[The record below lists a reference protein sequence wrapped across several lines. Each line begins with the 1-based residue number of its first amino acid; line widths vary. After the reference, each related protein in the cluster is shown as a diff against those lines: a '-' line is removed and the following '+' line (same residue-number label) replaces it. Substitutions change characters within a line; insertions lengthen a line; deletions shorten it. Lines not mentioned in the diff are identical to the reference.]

1 MKKGGCRV
9 WNYNYNTELYHYG
22 VLGMKWGVRRYQ
34 NKDGTL
40 TPKGR
45 AKLLDNARKYEAKA
59 NTSVATNYL
68 ARSRKA
74 KLTQKAKEARNEV
87 RRSDLA
93 KSRKLKKTSD
103 EVKEKKEKTVKD
115 LSDDELNRLI
125 KRLEN
130 ESKYSK
136 YLKSNDKK
144 SLGKK
149 FVDKFVD
156 QSVNGLADMA
166 SKRFIKALE
175 KRLDRDL

>member
-1 MKKGGCRV
+1 
-9 WNYNYNTELYHYG
+9 
-22 VLGMKWGVRRYQ
+22 MKWGVRRYQ

-93 KSRKLKKTSD
+93 KSRKSKKTSN

-115 LSDDELNRLI
+115 LSDDELNRLV

-136 YLKSNDKK
+136 YLNSNEKK

-156 QSVNGLADMA
+156 RSVNGLADMA
-166 SKRFIKALE
+166 SKRFIEALE
-175 KRLDRDL
+175 KTIRQRSIRGE